1 VLLPGRPGLPG
12 ADIIDA
18 EQLTVP
24 AHADDLQVHLGER
37 GMRIRLAPSMPD
49 VVSSVVRDPV
59 DALLARNGIGR
70 NDPTWWAVHPG
81 GRRVLDRVDEAL
93 GLPDASMAVSRAT
106 MREYG
111 NTAAPAVLGVV
122 ERMQMINPL
131 GPGQHGVVLAF
142 GPGATIWS
150 LLLRGG

>member
-1 VLLPGRPGLPG
+1 
-12 ADIIDA
+12 
-18 EQLTVP
+18 
-24 AHADDLQVHLGER
+24 
-37 GMRIRLAPSMPD
+37 
-49 VVSSVVRDPV
+49 
-59 DALLARNGIGR
+59 
-70 NDPTWWAVHPG
+70 
-81 GRRVLDRVDEAL
+81 
-93 GLPDASMAVSRAT
+93 MAVSRAT